1 MFVLDTNLLV
11 YAAHPDSEF
20 HGRARALL
28 EEWRRRSSPWYLTW
42 GICYEFLRVT
52 THSRVFRRPWAAR
65 EGVEFLKGL
74 FTARSL
80 GLLVPT
86 GRHIE
91 HLARI
96 TGDLPGI
103 RGNIMHD
110 TATVVLM
117 TEHGIRTIYSH
128 DTDFHRFP
136 GIEVVDPL
144 RLE

>member
-1 MFVLDTNLLV
+1 MFVVDTNLLV
-11 YAAHPDSEF
+11 YAAHPDSEL
-20 HGRARALL
+20 HERARTLL
-28 EEWRRRSSPWYLTW
+28 EEWRQRHSPWYLTW

-52 THSRVFRRPWAAR
+52 THSRVFRRPWTAR
-65 EGVEFLKGL
+65 EAVEFLQGL
-74 FTARSL
+74 FAARSL

-86 GRHIE
+86 GRHME
-91 HLARI
+91 TLAGI
-96 TGDLPGI
+96 TARLGDL

-117 TEHGIRTIYSH
+117 NEHGIRTIYSR

-136 GIEVVDPL
+136 SIEVVDPL